1 MANVL
6 GRRFVYVVDDVEEGH
21 TTFQRSSARHVA
33 TGKQPLSKDIHGELE
48 IFVEKEFA
56 KTLAAFC
63 QDN

>member
-1 MANVL
+1 
-6 GRRFVYVVDDVEEGH
+6 VEEGH